1 MAVVEPITSLTR
13 NVIDWPLSFQMMYA
27 LETGGAYT
35 AKAAPVVVVNRSM
48 AYTAWLLAA
57 VDVGPLV
64 NVRAWL
70 AAMTLTVWY
79 PATDVSRMYARLLLV
94 VSPHVP
100 AWVPSLGSSIRR
112 LDEYVLIG
120 FPY

>member
-1 MAVVEPITSLTR
+1 M
-13 NVIDWPLSFQMMYA
+13 
-27 LETGGAYT
+27 
-35 AKAAPVVVVNRSM
+35 VVNRNM

-64 NVRAWL
+64 YVRAWL
-70 AAMTLTVWY
+70 AAVTLTVWY